1 MATFLFV
8 ETSFKIGAY
17 RKIQK
22 CISLEERL
30 EMVRPECFKAPYV
43 TSRNVPYGP
52 AGTWP
57 TDNFLGEGVL
67 AKGQTVWLKC
77 TRDKGSAES
86 LVPAFVEHLGPI
98 VVDARFL
105 VDLGQHV
112 TSSLQKW
119 RGSSPIDQEAR
130 YRHRGTASK

>member
-1 MATFLFV
+1 
-8 ETSFKIGAY
+8 
-17 RKIQK
+17 
-22 CISLEERL
+22 
-30 EMVRPECFKAPYV
+30 MVRPECFKALYV

-52 AGTWP
+52 GGTWP
-57 TDNFLGEGVL
+57 TDNFLGGGVL

-112 TSSLQKW
+112 TSSLQECGEGAAPSTKKHAIDIVAL
-119 RGSSPIDQEAR
+119 RRNKVVDQSASIGSAW
-130 YRHRGTASK
+130 